1 MKNSDSAYILLL
13 WNVLNLAIDPE
24 TIAIWENLTW
34 SQEVGLTNQNVN
46 LSSYTWCTMPQLVQ
60 VSWCYTHFCLIKFF
74 SLMILQLYSLMINF
88 RGDDLSSF
96 FSILRKIQDGRHLDF
111 LQTLDGDNGSPG
123 WKIIFIALK
132 YWIKWEKTLSI
143 KNGSPSKYWTD
154 TQTNTPD
161 INFNCVHYEIW
172 NLGKGRNFKENLWKP
187 GLNLDTLYIA

>member
-13 WNVLNLAIDPE
+13 WFVLNLAIDPK
-24 TIAIWENLTW
+24 TIAIWEKLTW
-34 SQEVGLTNQNVN
+34 SQEVDLTNQNVN

-132 YWIKWEKTLSI
+132 NWIKWEKNFINQKWVPLKI
-143 KNGSPSKYWTD
+143 LDWH
-154 TQTNTPD
+154 PD
-161 INFNCVHYEIW
+161 YNKAI
-172 NLGKGRNFKENLWKP
+172 
-187 GLNLDTLYIA
+187 